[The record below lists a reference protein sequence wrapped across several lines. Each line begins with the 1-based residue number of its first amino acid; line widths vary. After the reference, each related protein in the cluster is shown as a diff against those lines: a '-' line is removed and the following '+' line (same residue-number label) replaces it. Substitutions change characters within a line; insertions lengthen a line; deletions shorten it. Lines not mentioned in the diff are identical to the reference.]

1 MNIYHSSQIFDEL
14 NAPFCTFFTV
24 LCSNWRGYGKN
35 IAVLASGSGTNA
47 ENIIRYF
54 REKGSARVALVL
66 TNRQNAFVLER
77 AKGLGVPC
85 VWFANSDWESGE
97 LVLSTLRE
105 HDIDFVVLAGFLARV
120 PDNILHAYPNK
131 MINIHPSLLPKFGGK
146 GMYGDRVHEAVIAS
160 GEKESGITIHYTNEH
175 YDEGGII
182 CQQKCPVLPGDTPE
196 ELAQRIHRLEYEYY
210 PKVIEELVEGLSP
223 SYL

>member
-1 MNIYHSSQIFDEL
+1 M
-14 NAPFCTFFTV
+14 
-24 LCSNWRGYGKN
+24 RRN

-77 AKGLGVPC
+77 AKRLGVPC
-85 VWFANSDWESGE
+85 VWFAKSDWESGE

-105 HDIDFVVLAGFLARV
+105 YDIDFVVLAGFLARV

-131 MINIHPSLLPKFGGK
+131 IINIHPALLPKFGGK
-146 GMYGDRVHEAVIAS
+146 GMYGDRVHEAVVAA
-160 GEKESGITIHYTNEH
+160 GEKESGITIHYINEH
-175 YDEGGII
+175 YDEGNTIF
-182 CQQKCPVLPGDTPE
+182 QATCPVLPTDTPDDV
-196 ELAQRIHRLEYEYY
+196 AKKVHALEYEHF
-210 PKVIEELVEGLSP
+210 PQVIEQVLRNK
-223 SYL
+223 Y

>member
-1 MNIYHSSQIFDEL
+1 MNIYHSAQIFDEL
-14 NAPFCTFFTV
+14 NTSFCTFFTV
-24 LCSNWRGYGKN
+24 LCSIWRGYEKKYRGFSVGKWY
-35 IAVLASGSGTNA
+35 
-47 ENIIRYF
+47 EC
-54 REKGSARVALVL
+54 REYYPLFPGKGSARVALVL

-77 AKGLGVPC
+77 AKRLGVPC
-85 VWFANSDWESGE
+85 VWFAKSDWESGE

-105 HDIDFVVLAGFLARV
+105 YDIDFVVLAGFLARV

-160 GEKESGITIHYTNEH
+160 GERESGITIHYTNEH

-210 PKVIEELVEGLSP
+210 PKVIEGLV
-223 SYL
+223 

>member
-24 LCSNWRGYGKN
+24 LCSNWRDYGKN

-85 VWFANSDWESGE
+85 VWFAKSDWESGE

-175 YDEGGII
+175 YDEGGISA
-182 CQQKCPVLPGDTPE
+182 G
-196 ELAQRIHRLEYEYY
+196 R
-210 PKVIEELVEGLSP
+210 
-223 SYL
+223 

>member
-14 NAPFCTFFTV
+14 NVPFAHFSRFCAV
-24 LCSNWRGYGKN
+24 IGGVMGKN

-85 VWFANSDWESGE
+85 VWFAKSDWESGE
-97 LVLSTLRE
+97 LILSTLRE
-105 HDIDFVVLAGFLARV
+105 YDIDFVVLAGFLARV

-131 MINIHPSLLPKFGGK
+131 
-146 GMYGDRVHEAVIAS
+146 
-160 GEKESGITIHYTNEH
+160 
-175 YDEGGII
+175 
-182 CQQKCPVLPGDTPE
+182 
-196 ELAQRIHRLEYEYY
+196 
-210 PKVIEELVEGLSP
+210 
-223 SYL
+223 